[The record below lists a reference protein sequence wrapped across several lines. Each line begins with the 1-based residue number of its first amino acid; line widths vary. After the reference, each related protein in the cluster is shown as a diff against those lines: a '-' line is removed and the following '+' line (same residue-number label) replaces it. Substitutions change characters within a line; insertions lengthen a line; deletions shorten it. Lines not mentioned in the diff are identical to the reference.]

1 MELPATAAAA
11 IEIALNRWLALD
23 PGSESRLRPLE
34 GRTVALHLT
43 APETTLYFLFVG
55 GRVAVG
61 GRAPATPPHAF
72 VRGAPP
78 DLARLA
84 LRPPDGT
91 AGVSGVEVGGD
102 THVVQAFRD
111 LLAEVDIDWEEE
123 LSKGIGD
130 IAAHGIGEAMRKV
143 RGWFGRTG
151 DRLRED
157 TGDWLREESGLLP
170 NRCEIEPFL
179 DGVDRLRDG
188 VERLE
193 ARIARVERGRRSGTP
208 A

>member
-1 MELPATAAAA
+1 MQAPPLFAAAL
-11 IEIALNRWLALD
+11 EIALNRWLARD
-23 PGSESRLRPLE
+23 PTSDAWRRPLE

-43 APETTLYFLFVG
+43 APETSLYFLFAG
-55 GRVAVG
+55 GRVAVS
-61 GRAPATPPHAF
+61 GRAPETPPHAF
-72 VRGAPP
+72 VRGTPAA
-78 DLARLA
+78 LARLA
-84 LRPPDGT
+84 LQPPGGT
-91 AGVSGVEVGGD
+91 TAASGVEVGGD

-123 LSKGIGD
+123 LAKVVGD
-130 IAAHGIGEAMRKV
+130 IAAHGIGEAV
-143 RGWFGRTG
+143 RHIGAWLERTG
-151 DRLRED
+151 ERLRED

-179 DGVDRLRDG
+179 DRVDRLRDD

-193 ARIARVERGRRSGTP
+193 ARIAMIERRR